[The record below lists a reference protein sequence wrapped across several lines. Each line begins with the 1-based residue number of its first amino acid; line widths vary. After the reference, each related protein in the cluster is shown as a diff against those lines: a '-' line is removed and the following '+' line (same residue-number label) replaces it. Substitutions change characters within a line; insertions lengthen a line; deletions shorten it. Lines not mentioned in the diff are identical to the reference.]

1 MPWRTIFRW
10 VLAVFFI
17 GAGVNHFRHPAFYQ
31 AMMPPWLPW
40 PDALILISGV
50 AEILG
55 GLGVLVP
62 RARRFAG
69 WGLIALLVA
78 VFPANLHLAFNQVAL
93 PGLTVPVWFQWV
105 RLPLQALLL
114 AWVWWTTLAARRD
127 ETLD

>member
-78 VFPANLHLAFNQVAL
+78 VFC
-93 PGLTVPVWFQWV
+93 LTATSAQEPTAQE
-105 RLPLQALLL
+105 P
-114 AWVWWTTLAARRD
+114 TPMPTLSG
-127 ETLD
+127 